1 MYERVA
7 PPCRS
12 HEDEN
17 QVGARGLYRGHV
29 LVCDD
34 IHRDDLRSSIYLLR
48 G

>member
-1 MYERVA
+1 MYERA
-7 PPCRS
+7 ALSRRS

-34 IHRDDLRSSIYLLR
+34 IYRDDLRSSIYLLR
-48 G
+48 